1 MANTFN
7 SAVKSTY
14 DIRDYTIK
22 AEKQFP
28 ETFCLN
34 TVPVKNQW
42 SKPTCTAHA
51 LSSVC
56 EYHHQR
62 QHGWY
67 ARFSTEF
74 LYGLREKGYYIGNG
88 MSIRDGLNTL
98 LKYGNV
104 FESDCE
110 GNHDYEKAMNSVSKE
125 ADHLKELAYPHR
137 ISSYFKIN
145 DADGLKLALMKYGV
159 VVVSM
164 NVYDGHKLVHD
175 VYTYDDTKD
184 YGRHCVLIYGWNE
197 DGWLVQNSW
206 GYLYGG
212 DGRFVIPFDFKFN
225 EMWGVADDITGTDIV
240 KPKRNT
246 ILNVLY
252 LVFNS
257 VINAI
262 IKWKEAKLQNG

>member
-1 MANTFN
+1 MANIFN

-14 DIRDYTIK
+14 DIRDYTIT
-22 AEKQFP
+22 ADSNFP
-28 ETFCLN
+28 VSFALE
-34 TVPVKNQW
+34 TVPVKNQG

-62 QHGWY
+62 QHDEY

-74 LYGLREKGYYIGNG
+74 LYGLREIGYYIGYG
-88 MSIRDGLNTL
+88 MRIRDGLNTL

-104 FESDCE
+104 FNGDCE
-110 GNHDYEKAMNSVSKE
+110 GNNDYVDAMNRVSKE

-137 ISSYFKIN
+137 ISAYFKIN
-145 DADGLKLALMKYGV
+145 NADELKTALMKHGV

-164 NVYDGHKLVHD
+164 NVDDNHRLVND
-175 VYTYDDTKD
+175 VYTYNDKND
-184 YGRHCVLIYGWNE
+184 YEVHCVFIYGWNE
-197 DGWLVQNSW
+197 KGWLVQNSW

-225 EMWGVADDITGTDIV
+225 EMWGITDNITDGNIN
-240 KPKRNT
+240 KPKRNK
-246 ILNVLY
+246 ILDVIY
-252 LVFNS
+252 LLINKLFNLF
-257 VINAI
+257 V
-262 IKWKEAKLQNG
+262 KT